1 MVQTEQTEQSSTR
14 ELTRIKPPSKYNVVL
29 LNDDA
34 TPMDFVIQLLV
45 SIFNKTDKIAN
56 DITLE
61 VHEKGRAIAGTYM
74 FEVSEQKCTEV
85 LSGAKLSGYPL
96 AATVEQAE

>member
-1 MVQTEQTEQSSTR
+1 MAQVEVEGSPTPEI
-14 ELTRIKPPSKYNVVL
+14 TRIKPPGKYNVVL

-34 TPMDFVIQLLV
+34 TPMDFVVQLLV
-45 SIFNKTDKIAN
+45 TIFNKTNKIAN

-61 VHEKGRAIAGTYM
+61 VHEKGRAVAGTYM
-74 FEVSEQKCTEV
+74 FEVSEQKCAEV
-85 LSGAKLSGYPL
+85 LSGAKLSGFPL

>member
-1 MVQTEQTEQSSTR
+1 MAQTEQGSTP
-14 ELTRIKPPSKYNVVL
+14 ELTKIKPPSKYNVVL
-29 LNDDA
+29 LNDDS

-74 FEVSEQKCTEV
+74 FEVSEQKCAEV
-85 LSGAKLSGYPL
+85 LAGAKMSGYPL